1 VVAVLMDLRVW
12 IWMIKFNNYY
22 LFINIKMAKSKK
34 YSRKGS
40 RKMSRKVSRKRSPIK
55 RKVHSRK
62 ASRKISRKT
71 KQKKSS
77 HYRMRDYGDYSFI
90 KQED

>member
-1 VVAVLMDLRVW
+1 
-12 IWMIKFNNYY
+12 
-22 LFINIKMAKSKK
+22 MAKSKK

-40 RKMSRKVSRKRSPIK
+40 KEVRRKRSPIK

-62 ASRKISRKT
+62 DSRKISRKT

-77 HYRMRDYGDYSFI
+77 HYRMKDYGYSFI
-90 KQED
+90 KQE